1 MAPKA
6 RSQMSEETRAKLL
19 EAARQAF
26 GSVGYAQTSMD
37 ELTASVG
44 LTRGALYHHF
54 GDKKGLLLAVVQQ
67 LDVELDA
74 QLAQVFEQAL
84 SPWEGFKGRCRMFLE
99 MALEVEVQRIM
110 LRDAPSVLGS
120 EYLQSSQSECSS
132 SLAAMLQDLM
142 DTRVVRRTDPEALA
156 RLIQGGLMDASF
168 WIAGD
173 NHPPQRLVAALDS
186 LELMLNGILQA
197 PQPDLAG

>member
-6 RSQMSEETRAKLL
+6 RTQMIEQTRAKLL

-26 GSVGYAQTSMD
+26 GSAGYAKTSMD

-54 GDKKGLLLAVVQQ
+54 GDKKGLLQAVVQQ
-67 LDVELDA
+67 VDGELDA
-74 QLAQVFEQAL
+74 QLAHVFERAA
-84 SPWEGFKGRCRMFLE
+84 SPWEGFKGRCRVFLE
-99 MALEVEVQRIM
+99 MALQVEVQRIM

-120 EYLQSSQSECSS
+120 EYLQSSQSQCCGSM
-132 SLAAMLQDLM
+132 AAMLEGLM
-142 DTRVVRRTDPEALA
+142 ATQVIQHTDPEALA

-168 WIAGD
+168 WIAGAD
-173 NHPPQRLVAALDS
+173 NPPQRLAAALDS
-186 LELMLNGILQA
+186 LDLMLRGLLQVPA
-197 PQPDLAG
+197 PH